1 MGYPFNPRGKSPSGM
16 QNLTQVQLHST
27 LCTKRS
33 HSLRLIMKDRRL
45 PSLRGAA

>member
-1 MGYPFNPRGKSPSGM
+1 M
-16 QNLTQVQLHST
+16 QRLTSLQLHST
-27 LCTKRS
+27 PCAKYS